1 MEEIKRMTHTDEL
14 TDQEEIYAQERAAGK
29 NKTRSAQKAYPDAK
43 PSSCRQMGYECE
55 KRPKVLERIRELK
68 EERAENSGLD
78 VHEQIRRYTEL
89 YFMALDSGR
98 IESAAKM
105 LERIDAIGGFNAPS
119 TSVSLKGSI
128 EAGDA
133 LKGSNLK
140 ADLEKF
146 ANVLKKHSSEE
157 TPKEKPKSVH

>member
-1 MEEIKRMTHTDEL
+1 MDEL
-14 TDQEEIYAQERAAGK
+14 TDQEEIYAQERASGK
-29 NKTRSAQKAYPDAK
+29 NKTKSAQKAYPDAK

-78 VHEQIRRYTEL
+78 VNEQIRRYTEL
-89 YFMALDSGR
+89 YFMALDMNR

-119 TSVSLKGSI
+119 TSVSLKGNVG
-128 EAGDA
+128 EA
-133 LKGSNLK
+133 LKGSDFKKDLDKFSSILK
-140 ADLEKF
+140 R
-146 ANVLKKHSSEE
+146 HSTEE
-157 TPKEKPKSVH
+157 TQQKPEDPESVH